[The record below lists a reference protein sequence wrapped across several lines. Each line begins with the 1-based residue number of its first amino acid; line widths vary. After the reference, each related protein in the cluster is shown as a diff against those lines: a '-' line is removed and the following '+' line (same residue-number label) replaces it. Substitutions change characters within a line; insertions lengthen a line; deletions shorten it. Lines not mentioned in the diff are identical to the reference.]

1 MKIGYRTPSVSKSI
15 SSRTTGQV
23 TRTVKSTYT
32 PNYGCKGN
40 GYITNPS
47 RACYNKVYHKT
58 TRSCFSRRSS
68 KCGNSVLAIALI
80 PITVISLVITVFYIM
95 NPIIFFSELAL
106 YIIGFIVLRNK
117 EKRQLKEERR
127 VEAIIDEI
135 EAKKSNKKI
144 VSVSMSHL
152 DDIEK
157 NL

>member
-1 MKIGYRTPSVSKSI
+1 MKVGYRTPSVSKSI
-15 SSRTTGQV
+15 SSRTTGRV
-23 TRTVKSTYT
+23 TRTVKSTYI
-32 PNYGCKGN
+32 PNYGRKGN

-68 KCGNSVLAIALI
+68 KGGDLFLAILFILGLI
-80 PITVISLVITVFYIM
+80 ASTIYVLFFVL
-95 NPIIFFSELAL
+95 NPFLTFLQIAL
-106 YIIGFIVLRNK
+106 YVIGFIVLCNK
-117 EKRQLKEERR
+117 EKRQLKEEQR
-127 VEAIIDEI
+127 VESIIDEI
-135 EAKKSNKKI
+135 ESKKSNKKV

>member
-15 SSRTTGQV
+15 SSRTTGRA
-23 TRTVKSTYT
+23 TRYVKSTYT
-32 PNYGCKGN
+32 PNYGRKGN

-58 TRSCFSRRSS
+58 TRSCFSRNSS
-68 KCGNSVLAIALI
+68 KGGNLFSAVLFI
-80 PITVISLVITVFYIM
+80 PVFIISTVYVLFYVM
-95 NPIIFFSELAL
+95 NPFITFLQIML
-106 YIIGFIVLRNK
+106 YVIGFIVLRSK
-117 EKRQLKEERR
+117 EKRQLKEEKR
-127 VEAIIDEI
+127 VESIIDEI
-135 EAKKSNKKI
+135 EAKKSNKKV